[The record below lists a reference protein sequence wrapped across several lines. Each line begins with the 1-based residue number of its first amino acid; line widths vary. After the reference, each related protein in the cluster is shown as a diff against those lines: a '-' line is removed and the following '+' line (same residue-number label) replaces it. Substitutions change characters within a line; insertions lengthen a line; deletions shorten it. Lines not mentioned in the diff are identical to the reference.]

1 MPSVA
6 RTALA
11 RCCAQRLAQYAQ
23 SNREFRQ
30 GGGDADLCV
39 TIGFRQF
46 LNFPRKDVL
55 TLFAT
60 SAEREQNVR
69 VLPNLGSNWREVEV
83 IEQTGYQARHNN
95 EYIRVIKLPGKGDN
109 MIGPCTRN
117 HQGQVLA
124 LLKKVGLLLTQ
135 A

>member
-1 MPSVA
+1 
-6 RTALA
+6 
-11 RCCAQRLAQYAQ
+11 
-23 SNREFRQ
+23 
-30 GGGDADLCV
+30 V

-69 VLPNLGSNWREVEV
+69 VLPDLGSNWREIDV
-83 IEQTGYQARHNN
+83 IEQTGHQARHNN
-95 EYIRVIKLPGKGDN
+95 EYARVFKLPGEGDN
-109 MIGPCTRN
+109 VIGLRTRN
-117 HQGQVLA
+117 RQGQVLA